1 MTKGK
6 FSRAKSMNEANPGSG
21 DELVMEGIGDAI
33 GSVTQLAGSFGSILK
48 DTKLSSVDKMSERGT
63 ITHTRNLGGKTMNMA
78 TAGAN
83 VGKTFGTTG
92 MLVGGAIGAIGG
104 FFGALKEGR
113 FQMGLAMKNVR
124 PEDTFAKQQ
133 QMAKNGLNVKS
144 SKDIEVEKDEIVLRK
159 IGNSFKKVADFKGGK
174 SHIEGGEQYEAS
186 EGDIIIPGKERNKI
200 NLLLPTL
207 KLSYL
212 IYEL

>member
-104 FFGALKEGR
+104 FFGALKDKKPTMAEQALQEGR

-186 EGDIIIPGKERNKI
+186 EGDIIIPGKERNKV
-200 NLLLPTL
+200 LWFD
-207 KLSYL
+207 
-212 IYEL
+212 